1 MVYKALYRKYRP
13 KDFNEVA
20 GQKFI
25 VQILKNSIINS
36 KMSHAYLFYGP
47 RGTGKTS
54 IAKIFAKS
62 INCENNNNGI
72 SCNICD
78 KCKEF
83 DNGSVDI
90 IEIDAASNNG
100 VDEIRELKSKVNLVP
115 SFMKYKVYIIDEV
128 HMLSIGAFNALLKTL
143 EEPPEH
149 VIFILATTEL
159 NKVPNTIVSRCQLME
174 FKRITDDEMR
184 EVLKNVSEKEKI
196 CINDEAIAEIIK
208 YADGGLRDSLGLLD
222 KISLYSMDD
231 IDSDDVRL
239 VCGNATLE
247 DIDNILTYIKDKESK
262 LLVEKV
268 DELYSK
274 GVNLVN
280 VGNDMILSLQEKLL
294 VDYDKEICNMIMSL
308 NDLVEKIKKSSL
320 PKIIFEVG
328 LINMI
333 NSNNSGNI
341 SREIIL
347 GENNQQYIEKR
358 SLFSEKS
365 EKTNEKVSVSKKVES
380 DFSDMKRIRINN
392 SFVSADKEILKD
404 IKKDWDNLNNY
415 IFDSEYGAVASL
427 LIDSIPIVA
436 SDEYLVL
443 MFEYDSLELKA
454 NEDYLIIQKFLLQKL
469 NKKYKVGSITK
480 VEWEKYKEEYI
491 KNIKSGYK
499 YVYINDDFENK
510 KNSKENKTSESDML
524 TSLSED
530 LFGQENII
538 LK

>member
-196 CINDEAIAEIIK
+196 GINDEAISEIIK

-222 KISLYSMDD
+222 KISLYSTDD

-294 VDYDKEICNMIMSL
+294 VDYDKEICNMIMLL

-328 LINMI
+328 LINII

-341 SREIIL
+341 SREIIS
-347 GENNQQYIEKR
+347 EEDNQQYIEKR
-358 SLFSEKS
+358 SLFSKKS
-365 EKTNEKVSVSKKVES
+365 EKTNEKVPVSKKVES
-380 DFSDMKRIRINN
+380 DFSDMKKIRINN
-392 SFVSADKEILKD
+392 SFVSADKEILKE

-469 NKKYKVGSITK
+469 NKKYKVVSITK

>member
-469 NKKYKVGSITK
+469 NKKYKVVSITK

>member
-13 KDFNEVA
+13 KDFKEVA

-196 CINDEAIAEIIK
+196 GINDEAIAEIIK

-222 KISLYSMDD
+222 KISLYSTDD

-239 VCGNATLE
+239 VCGNAILE

-294 VDYDKEICNMIMSL
+294 VDYDEEICNMIMSL

-328 LINMI
+328 LINII

-341 SREIIL
+341 SREIISE
-347 GENNQQYIEKR
+347 ENNQQYVEKC

-469 NKKYKVGSITK
+469 NKKYKVVSITK

-499 YVYINDDFENK
+499 YVYINDAFENK